1 MRQAVFNPIPMREPA
16 RTGSLH
22 APALRPGHTRLIRTA
37 HTHAAPGGV
46 QKQKPCSSPPPTPP
60 PLHTQNAEV
69 LTLTYGALV
78 RQLVADLD
86 DVDAVNRQLDQM

>member
-1 MRQAVFNPIPMREPA
+1 MASNEMIVRVREQADGGA
-16 RTGSLH
+16 RRVQTAVRVAIRSR
-22 APALRPGHTRLIRTA
+22 RPR
-37 HTHAAPGGV
+37 AAP
-46 QKQKPCSSPPPTPP
+46 SLIS
-60 PLHTQNAEV
+60 QNAEV